1 MLVSKRN
8 EEYKKQCW
16 TIVTLMG
23 GCGMAF
29 IILCV
34 YLFVQQY
41 TYRSVSDLVGM
52 IIATGAINFICF
64 HYVRRFY
71 NEAVNEYIFE
81 NQSLIIRNTKKIKR
95 KIPFDSSVKCVFLSQ
110 CKVFHGMYSDAIA
123 FIINGNELKPIIIYK
138 DFNDEF
144 YSVRDWLLEN
154 GIKIEAFTDPSNKY
168 CLGEKDPSYQYFLK
182 AESMKKKMPSS
193 KVKHNEVESK
203 ATIKTNKN
211 WVFKRGFISTIT
223 IFGLI
228 YCQYI
233 FPINSLGQLME
244 KIMVALIVI
253 ALSGLAPYGLG
264 ALLSIELTV
273 VDDKLKIKKVG
284 RVKEYN
290 LQKDITNI
298 EYKES
303 VKDHS
308 GNYGNQLNFCIG
320 NKIYKFNSTEYPDL
334 DEFVSVL
341 RENTDVI
348 DY

>member
-1 MLVSKRN
+1 MLVSRRN
-8 EEYKKQCW
+8 KEYKKQCW
-16 TIVTLMG
+16 TGVGIMSFLLITMDGMYLYIIYCEYVNYHIKDTLI
-23 GCGMAF
+23 CIAF
-29 IILCV
+29 LIILTL
-34 YLFVQQY
+34 LFAPFIY
-41 TYRSVSDLVGM
+41 YYFYE
-52 IIATGAINFICF
+52 AINEF
-64 HYVRRFY
+64 
-71 NEAVNEYIFE
+71 IFE
-81 NQSLIIRNTKKIKR
+81 DKTLIIKNKYGIKR
-95 KIPFDSSVKCVFLSQ
+95 KIELNDSVRCEFFPQ
-110 CKVFHGMYSDAIA
+110 EKVFHGMYSDAIL
-123 FIINGNELKPIIIYK
+123 FCLKRRRPIAIYEE
-138 DFNDEF
+138 FNDEF

-182 AESMKKKMPSS
+182 AEPMKKKMPSP
-193 KVKHNEVESK
+193 KEKHNKVGSK

-211 WVFKRGFISTIT
+211 WVLKRGFISTIT

-228 YCQYI
+228 YCRYI

-253 ALSGLAPYGLG
+253 ALSGLAAYGLG

-290 LQKDITNI
+290 LQKDVTNI

-334 DEFVSVL
+334 DKFVSVL

>member
-1 MLVSKRN
+1 MLVSRRN
-8 EEYKKQCW
+8 KEYKKQCW
-16 TIVTLMG
+16 TGVGIMSFLTITMDGMILYIMFHEYVDNNTNDLLILTTLL
-23 GCGMAF
+23 
-29 IILCV
+29 II
-34 YLFVQQY
+34 YTALFVPFIY
-41 TYRSVSDLVGM
+41 YYFYE
-52 IIATGAINFICF
+52 AINEFIF
-64 HYVRRFY
+64 DDKT
-71 NEAVNEYIFE
+71 
-81 NQSLIIRNTKKIKR
+81 LIIKNKYGIKR
-95 KIPFDSSVKCVFLSQ
+95 KIELDDSVRCEFFPQ
-110 CKVFHGMYSDAIA
+110 EKVFHGMYSDAIL
-123 FIINGNELKPIIIYK
+123 FCLKRRRPIAIYEE
-138 DFNDEF
+138 FNDEF

-182 AESMKKKMPSS
+182 AEPMKKKMSS
-193 KVKHNEVESK
+193 PKEKHNEVGSK

-211 WVFKRGFISTIT
+211 WVLKRGFISTIT

-228 YCQYI
+228 YCRYF

-253 ALSGLAPYGLG
+253 ALSGLAAYGLG

-290 LQKDITNI
+290 LQKDVTNI

-308 GNYGNQLNFCIG
+308 GNFGNQLNFCIG
-320 NKIYKFNSTEYPDL
+320 NKTYKFNSTEYPDL
-334 DEFVSVL
+334 DKFVSVL